1 MKKSINAVL
10 YNSFIQQM
18 CLENIPN
25 IWMLETHW
33 EQDTQASTFT
43 DVPADREIEAYRV
56 ACFP

>member
-43 DVPADREIEAYRV
+43 DVPADREIEAY
-56 ACFP
+56 